1 MINSALLILQSR
13 SMVATW
19 CSGYGPGVLQT
30 EPRAAPY
37 HPAEQVQDTPHC
49 LPDHRKEYTWSWFE
63 RFGSVEN
70 TSWCPP
76 PQLPLKVL
84 ELSLMQSGSWL
95 FWLSSGT
102 CSGPGHDSC
111 SRGTSRMRT
120 PVSWAC
126 PQPSS
131 SISRTILPI
140 LPNTMMK
147 ENIIEFSFYAGIFV
161 RHSQPCT
168 GPSELQGCWAMPHH
182 AGVGDLNSN

>member
-1 MINSALLILQSR
+1 
-13 SMVATW
+13 MVATRTRIRLN
-19 CSGYGPGVLQT
+19 PGQLLTIQQNRYRILHTVYPTT
-30 EPRAAPY
+30 E
-37 HPAEQVQDTPHC
+37 ENT
-49 LPDHRKEYTWSWFE
+49 LGLWFE

-76 PQLPLKVL
+76 PQFLLI
-84 ELSLMQSGSWL
+84 SLFWL
-95 FWLSSGT
+95 FWVSSGT

-120 PVSWAC
+120 PVSWTC
-126 PQPSS
+126 PQPSL

-147 ENIIEFSFYAGIFV
+147 ENIIEYSFYAGNLWGTA
-161 RHSQPCT
+161 S
-168 GPSELQGCWAMPHH
+168 QGCWTMPHH